1 MPPLLFNNK
10 MIFFTLTAQY
20 FESKNIPTSRFYCKL
35 VLISQ
40 ILRINM
46 QQRSE
51 ETKTKIMDAAIKLFS
66 NNGYNKASV
75 EDICTEAGISKGAFY
90 HHFKSKQELFLA
102 LLDSWLQAID
112 NAIDA
117 SKDLS
122 APETFMQMTTAFSY
136 IFETAGDGLP
146 MFLEFWLQASRNKK
160 IWEASIAPYR
170 RYHKYFTTLIKKG
183 VDEGSFVEV
192 DPELASRMI
201 VSTAMGLLLQ
211 SLLDPKGADWEKLA
225 RESTT
230 MLVNSL
236 MNK

>member
-1 MPPLLFNNK
+1 
-10 MIFFTLTAQY
+10 
-20 FESKNIPTSRFYCKL
+20 
-35 VLISQ
+35 
-40 ILRINM
+40 M

-51 ETKTKIMDAAIKLFS
+51 ETRIKIIEAAIKLFS

-75 EDICTEAGISKGAFY
+75 DDICAEAGISKGAFY

-102 LLDSWLQAID
+102 LLDGWLQTIDSAIE
-112 NAIDA
+112 A
-117 SKDLS
+117 SKDMT
-122 APETFMQMTTAFSY
+122 APETFMQMTEAFPY

-146 MFLEFWLQASRNKK
+146 MFLEFWLQASRDKK

-170 RYHKYFTTLIKKG
+170 RYHKHFTSLIKKG

-211 SLLDPKGADWEKLA
+211 SLLDPKGADWEKVA
-225 RESTT
+225 RDSTT
-230 MLVNSL
+230 MLVNGFL
-236 MNK
+236 KK

>member
-1 MPPLLFNNK
+1 M
-10 MIFFTLTAQY
+10 
-20 FESKNIPTSRFYCKL
+20 
-35 VLISQ
+35 
-40 ILRINM
+40 NM

-51 ETKTKIMDAAIKLFS
+51 ETRTKIIDAAIKLFS

-75 EDICTEAGISKGAFY
+75 DDICTEAGISKGAFY

-102 LLDSWLQAID
+102 LLDGWLQNID

-117 SKDLS
+117 SKELS
-122 APETFMQMTTAFSY
+122 APETLMQMTTAFPY

-146 MFLEFWLQASRNKK
+146 MFLEFWLQASRDKK
-160 IWEASIAPYR
+160 IWDASIAPYR

-192 DPELASRMI
+192 DPDLASRMI

-211 SLLDPKGADWEKLA
+211 SLLDPKGAKWEKVA

-230 MLVNSL
+230 MLVNGL
-236 MNK
+236 LKK